1 MRHKED
7 SYLKISLL
15 ALFLFGLFLLGF
27 FESKKSKSVKLF
39 TETKFYLGS
48 FVELKFY
55 CNDEEKAKK
64 VADKVFAEMERLDKK
79 YSLFSNDSYLTKL
92 NNSSEKIKSIDDE
105 TFYLLKLCS
114 EAYQITDKKFDPS
127 IGRITKYWNE
137 LIAKQNESSSQSSE
151 DRKDYQTKK
160 KTIEKIIDDE
170 LLKNLQDNS
179 GWEKVTLFNDKK
191 IALQNLWLTFDGILQ
206 GYAADR
212 AISILKSKG
221 IKKALVNVGGEI
233 KVIGENWKIGI
244 KHPRKQDE
252 LIEKLNVSNLAI
264 ATSGDYEKYFELNG
278 KRYHHLIDPETAY
291 PSNKNMS
298 VTVIAE
304 NCALADALSTGFF
317 SLEPDTIL
325 NIVKKLPDVEVY
337 IVDIQGKIYKSNNFE
352 KLAWR

>member
-1 MRHKED
+1 MKHKKD
-7 SYLKISLL
+7 SYLKITILSI
-15 ALFLFGLFLLGF
+15 FLVGLFLLGF
-27 FESKKSKSVKLF
+27 FESKKSKSEKLF

-55 CNDEEKAKK
+55 CKDEERAKK
-64 VADKVFAEMERLDKK
+64 VADEVFAEMERLDKK

-114 EAYQITDKKFDPS
+114 EAYQITNKKFDPS

-151 DRKDYQTKK
+151 DRKDHQTKK
-160 KTIEKIIDDE
+160 KTIEKIVDDE
-170 LLKNLQDNS
+170 FLKNLKKNS
-179 GWEKVTLFNDKK
+179 GWDKIILRNDQT
-191 IALQNLWLTFDGILQ
+191 ISFQNLWLTFDGILQ

-325 NIVKKLPDVEVY
+325 NIVKGLPDVEVY
-337 IVDIQGKIYKSNNFE
+337 VVDINGKIYKSNNFE